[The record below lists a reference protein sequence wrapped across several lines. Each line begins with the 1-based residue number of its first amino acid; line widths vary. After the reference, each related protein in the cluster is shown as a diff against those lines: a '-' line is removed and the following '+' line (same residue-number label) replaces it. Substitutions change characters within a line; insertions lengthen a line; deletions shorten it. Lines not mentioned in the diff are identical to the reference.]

1 LKTKNPALKE
11 ATKIE
16 IISLVDNA
24 VDFLSSNN
32 KKEVQ
37 PLKQWTKERYGE
49 EWAQT
54 YTQMPFVEHGFSM
67 LVRVFMGDSSC
78 SILFDTGISSEGV
91 VVNAERMGLDLSEI
105 DYVVL
110 SHGHYD
116 HFGGLQATV
125 RAINK
130 TNLAIITHEDMF
142 KPRGTANPLGA
153 IRKHPE
159 FPTPTQLYPARII
172 NTKQPYLMANGGVC
186 VTGEI
191 PRKTSFEKGFS
202 QNRILI
208 GDKWQLDPWIL
219 DDRALV
225 INLKSKGL
233 VVISGCAHAGI
244 INTICY
250 AQQVTGIT
258 SVYAVIGGFH
268 LAGKEYENRIEPTIE
283 ELSQIKPNL
292 IIPCHCTGWLANFE
306 FAKEFPDTFLHNSV
320 GNLYQLKSSTD

>member
-1 LKTKNPALKE
+1 METENLALKE
-11 ATKIE
+11 VTKAE
-16 IISLVDNA
+16 IISLMDNA

-49 EWAQT
+49 NGLKPIPKYPLQNMAFQC
-54 YTQMPFVEHGFSM
+54 
-67 LVRVFMGDSSC
+67 LLVFMGDNSC
-78 SILFDTGISSEGV
+78 SILFDTGISFEGV
-91 VVNAERMGLDLSEI
+91 IVNAERMGLDLSEI

-130 TNLAIITHEDMF
+130 TNLGIITHEDMF
-142 KPRGTANPLGA
+142 KPRGTANPHGA

-159 FPTPTQLYPARII
+159 CPTPTQLYPARII
-172 NTKQPYLMANGGVC
+172 NTKQPYLIADGCVC

-191 PRKTSFEKGFS
+191 PRKTTFEKGFP
-202 QNRILI
+202 QNRLLI
-208 GDKWQLDPWIL
+208 GDKWQPDPWVL

-225 INLKSKGL
+225 INIKNKGL

-244 INTICY
+244 INTIRY
-250 AQQVTGIT
+250 AQQITGLT

-268 LAGKEYENRIEPTIE
+268 LAGKEYETRIEPTVE
-283 ELSQIKPNL
+283 ELRQIKPKL
-292 IIPCHCTGWLANFE
+292 IIPCHCTGWRANHAL
-306 FAKEFPDTFLHNSV
+306 AKEFPDAFVNNSV
-320 GNLYQLKSSTD
+320 GNLYQLKSSKD